1 MGLSDLIT
9 QLPELIGQAVEA
21 NQWLGYTAIFAAM
34 FLENLFPPIPSE
46 LIMPL
51 GGFYVQQGQLDLVP
65 VVLAGLL
72 GTVFGALPWYGI
84 GRLINEERIEA
95 WLQRHGRW
103 IGISADELARSRRWF
118 SRYGTA
124 LVFWGRLVPGIRTL
138 ISVPAGIEM
147 MPMAPFLVWTTAGS
161 LIWTALLT
169 VAGMVLGEGYS
180 NVELWIDPVSKAV
193 KVLLVV
199 AVLAGAI
206 WLGLR
211 IWRRRQSSD
220 WSPAL
225 GLLQA
230 WGSEGDVLIGGL
242 AAKAAGCLLVVAF
255 GAEQFEPIHTDH
267 GLAALFAAGT
277 VGPAVQLEAAD
288 DAEQG
293 ALLHVI
299 RSNLGLLAPDFEVE
313 PVGFIVAAATVHR
326 HGEVGHHAAGLEVTH
341 FGIAAGTANEGDG
354 INAHRQFIS

>member
-1 MGLSDLIT
+1 MGLSDAIT
-9 QLPELIGQAVEA
+9 QLPQLIGQAVEA

-72 GTVFGALPWYGI
+72 GTVLGALPWYGI
-84 GRLINEERIEA
+84 GRLINEERIEQ
-95 WLQRHGRW
+95 WLGNDGRW
-103 IGISADELARSRRWF
+103 IGISPEELGRSRRWF
-118 SRYGTA
+118 GRYGTT

-147 MPMAPFLVWTTAGS
+147 MPMTPFLLWTTAGS
-161 LIWTALLT
+161 LIWTLLLT

-199 AVLAGAI
+199 AVFAGAI

-211 IWRRRQSSD
+211 VWRRRQSSD
-220 WSPAL
+220 
-225 GLLQA
+225 
-230 WGSEGDVLIGGL
+230 
-242 AAKAAGCLLVVAF
+242 
-255 GAEQFEPIHTDH
+255 
-267 GLAALFAAGT
+267 
-277 VGPAVQLEAAD
+277 
-288 DAEQG
+288 
-293 ALLHVI
+293 
-299 RSNLGLLAPDFEVE
+299 
-313 PVGFIVAAATVHR
+313 
-326 HGEVGHHAAGLEVTH
+326 
-341 FGIAAGTANEGDG
+341 
-354 INAHRQFIS
+354 

>member
-1 MGLSDLIT
+1 MWLSDLIT

-72 GTVFGALPWYGI
+72 GTVLGALPWYAV

-147 MPMAPFLVWTTAGS
+147 MPMTPFLVWTTAGS

-199 AVLAGAI
+199 ALLAGAI

-220 WSPAL
+220 
-225 GLLQA
+225 
-230 WGSEGDVLIGGL
+230 
-242 AAKAAGCLLVVAF
+242 
-255 GAEQFEPIHTDH
+255 
-267 GLAALFAAGT
+267 
-277 VGPAVQLEAAD
+277 
-288 DAEQG
+288 
-293 ALLHVI
+293 
-299 RSNLGLLAPDFEVE
+299 
-313 PVGFIVAAATVHR
+313 
-326 HGEVGHHAAGLEVTH
+326 
-341 FGIAAGTANEGDG
+341 
-354 INAHRQFIS
+354 